1 MRLLEAEKDASED
14 ASHPTNLMPL
24 SGVRN
29 TQTASLWME
38 QRA

>member
-14 ASHPTNLMPL
+14 VSHPTNLMPL